1 MAVPK
6 IGVDAYDQ
14 PMTATEEVLESI
26 DGRLR
31 LLKQEIDALSAAR
44 AALNGNAAPATS
56 RPRKATA
63 TKPANRREPDAP
75 TPVSAEVETE
85 ETNGSARTPA
95 RPARKRRAKPKPA
108 TQVAAAGKLEV
119 LLSASEG
126 LTTAALAER
135 ASADRDQ
142 VLTLLREMETAGRV
156 RRTGQRRSTRWHTI
170 TDEER
175 IQQRAAELA
184 AQSRAAKAPDKAPS

>member
-1 MAVPK
+1 
-6 IGVDAYDQ
+6 
-14 PMTATEEVLESI
+14 MTATEEVLESI
-26 DGRLR
+26 DGRLT
-31 LLKQEIDALSAAR
+31 LLKQEIDVLSAAR
-44 AALNGNAAPATS
+44 AALNGNAASPAI
-56 RPRKATA
+56 RRRKVT
-63 TKPANRREPDAP
+63 TTEPANRPEPDAP
-75 TPVSAEVETE
+75 TPVSAGVKTE

-95 RPARKRRAKPKPA
+95 RLARKRRAKPKPA
-108 TQVAAAGKLEV
+108 MQVAAAGKLEV

-135 ASADRDQ
+135 ASANRDQ

-184 AQSRAAKAPDKAPS
+184 GQSRAAKAAKEPAS